1 MNVEEQWESEID
13 NMRRTNL
20 IKSLALV
27 TALMLV
33 TTACGKEKLI
43 GETSTPNTTTVSV
56 EEKTVHQTPEPN
68 VITVSANNETEET
81 FDNPELIGVDLSV
94 DFYGNEELTYM
105 PYEKTLY
112 CHKALNVRDMPN
124 TSGNKVG
131 SIKVGEE
138 VHVIGIDKETG
149 WYLLENGNYC
159 SNEAQY
165 LKAEKYVKPTTT
177 PSTDNSALEQAVKD
191 AENGNGE
198 TLSESARQWL
208 ISMGIN
214 PDEDHSG
221 ETWNGGGHW

>member
-1 MNVEEQWESEID
+1 MY
-13 NMRRTNL
+13 RKNL
-20 IKSLALV
+20 IKTLALI

-33 TTACGKEKLI
+33 TGCGKEKLI

-56 EEKTVHQTPEPN
+56 EEKTTHQTPPPT
-68 VITVSANNETEET
+68 VISVSTNDEADAI

-165 LKAEKYVKPTTT
+165 LKAEKYVKPTTSTPTTPTTPTT
-177 PSTDNSALEQAVKD
+177 PSTPTMPDWAVGTTVVD
-191 AENGNGE
+191 GTTLYVDENGNMYLD
-198 TLSESARQWL
+198 TNKKFQYSK
-208 ISMGIN
+208 
-214 PDEDHSG
+214 PSG
-221 ETWNGGGHW
+221 EFKEGGTW

>member
-1 MNVEEQWESEID
+1 MNAEEQWESEID
-13 NMRRTNL
+13 NMYRKNL
-20 IKSLALV
+20 IKTLALV
-27 TALMLV
+27 TALML

-124 TSGNKVG
+124 TDGEKVG

-149 WYLLENGNYC
+149 WYLLESGNYC

-165 LKAEKYVKPTTT
+165 LKAEKYVKPTTST
-177 PSTDNSALEQAVKD
+177 PSTDTSALEQAVRD
-191 AENGNGE
+191 AENGNV
-198 TLSESARQWL
+198 SEELTEKQKEEFAGW
-208 ISMGIN
+208 
-214 PDEDHSG
+214 
-221 ETWNGGGHW
+221 TWNGGGHW